1 MEKEFE
7 ALKRI
12 RQETAPATY
21 NPDFDKKEC
30 CDVIEQAL
38 QHLEAIENSNPS
50 ETLDKLLDRANHDEY
65 LSRIGTEEAIK
76 FLNENQMFVTS
87 IKQAL
92 IKAQDQEKELKQLK
106 VKYADILINNE
117 FIKYIDD
124 NEKVL
129 KIIFEKNVDIIM
141 IRMSETLDKYNR
153 MIYKDNFNRKE
164 LTQEE
169 FELLKRYLENE

>member
-92 IKAQDQEKELKQLK
+92 LKAQEQEKENDRLDTKCLNILADNIRLENILK
-106 VKYADILINNE
+106 VIKKKTVNILLLE
-117 FIKYIDD
+117 LA
-124 NEKVL
+124 E
-129 KIIFEKNVDIIM
+129 NVD
-141 IRMSETLDKYNR
+141 EYNER
-153 MIYKDNFNRKE
+153 IVPNGQ